1 VPAAQVCQL
10 QVAHSDR
17 DALQAIVED
26 LLDLRLIAC
35 GQLLGPLASSF
46 SWRGTREH
54 EQEWL
59 ALMKTASH
67 RVQEASA
74 RVRELH
80 SYELP
85 EILVSEMS
93 GGDPEYLSWVL
104 ESTREQP
111 R

>member
-1 VPAAQVCQL
+1 MSAAQVCQL

-26 LLDLRLIAC
+26 LLELRLIAC
-35 GQLLGPLASSF
+35 GQLLGPVVSTY
-46 SWRGTREH
+46 SWRGAREH

-59 ALMKTASH
+59 ALLKTSSA
-67 RVQEASA
+67 RAREAVA

-80 SYELP
+80 AYELP
-85 EILVSEMS
+85 EILISEIS

-104 ESTREQP
+104 ESTREHP

>member
-1 VPAAQVCQL
+1 MPAAQVCQL

-17 DALQAIVED
+17 DALQVIVDD
-26 LLDLRLIAC
+26 LLDRRLIAC

-46 SWRGTREH
+46 DWRGAREH

-59 ALMKTASH
+59 ALMKTSSD
-67 RVQEASA
+67 RVQAATA

-80 SYELP
+80 AYELP

-104 ESTREQP
+104 ESTRDQP
-111 R
+111 C

>member
-46 SWRGTREH
+46 SWGGAREH
-54 EQEWL
+54 AQEWL
-59 ALMKTASH
+59 ALMKTASD
-67 RVQEASA
+67 RVQEACA

-93 GGDPEYLSWVL
+93 GGDPEYLSWVV